1 MDEESIKDKPG
12 PAHQLPRAHC
22 VALHIAGLKRRLPR
36 AVCLIARFSSL
47 VHVGSAG
54 AWTMLAVLLSA
65 CAFAQHSTFRQYDA
79 ADGLTDMTVYSLLQ
93 DHVGY
98 IWVGTDN
105 GLFRYDGSRF
115 QAFRDEDGLPDSTVL
130 GMAESPQGVLW
141 VATRGGVVRQ
151 SGGRLEAVN
160 AGVCGVIRGVA
171 FDSLGRVYL
180 KSATGIVRGT
190 REGGQ
195 DYRFQ
200 MIVRGKV
207 GGLWVHGT
215 GVWFS
220 RDGDLWRLDGKQV
233 ERIGSPAGL
242 PGDKW
247 SAILGDL
254 RGNLWAESAT
264 HLYELPR
271 GGSRFLDRATGL
283 PHGSLLGLDADS
295 HGRVFVSTDA
305 GVVIL
310 DGEQRITIDAKHGL
324 PADGVRQVML
334 DREGSLWL
342 GTEGGGLI
350 RQLGR
355 GQWLSWR
362 KEDGLLHNTVW
373 TVLRDSAGQAWVGS
387 NGGLNLID
395 ASGNVIRSWTSH
407 NGLVGNEV
415 YALAAGPGG
424 DMYVAAYP
432 FGVSRFSQRGD
443 LLKTYRSPSVL
454 AAGWVMA
461 MAVDREGR
469 LWTVGSAG
477 CYRSRLPIGSGEPTF
492 ERVEIPGM
500 EEGTSFFD
508 VRMDKDGVFWIG
520 SSRGMARYSHGQWR
534 VFTER
539 DGLKTSGVAS
549 IAFGQGAVWVG
560 YRDAHGL
567 TRLQIDGERV
577 KATHFTRQDGLS
589 SDRIYA
595 LVFDSSGRLWA
606 SSDAGINV
614 LVQGR
619 WRHYYRED
627 GLVWNDTDSLAL
639 DAGPDGSV
647 WVGTSAGL
655 SRYSPPRY
663 PVAEAAPAVV
673 ITSIEGGSRQW
684 DVSDRPALPFQKRS
698 LVIHYSA
705 LSYAAE
711 SRMRFR
717 YRLQGGDWT
726 LTRERSVHFEGLS
739 AGRYVF
745 EVIAAGA
752 NGLSSEPAEFSF
764 SITPPWWQS
773 WWFVTVCLVAAIL
786 LASALWRLR
795 VRVLIGQKK
804 RLESQVAGRTAELV
818 ESHRQLEE
826 IASCDM
832 LTSLPNRRKFTQ
844 RFRTRLE
851 MACSRG
857 ERFALMLI
865 DLDGF
870 KQINDTFGHDA
881 GDAVLV
887 ETAIRLLASVR
898 QTDCVA
904 RLGGDEFA
912 ILIFA
917 AYDPADIEEI
927 CMRIVSYIDVGIQY
941 KERELTVGSSVG
953 VAIFPLDG
961 NDETSLYKSADMALY
976 EAKRTRPHARLR
988 LPAATA
994 RMIPG

>member
-1 MDEESIKDKPG
+1 
-12 PAHQLPRAHC
+12 
-22 VALHIAGLKRRLPR
+22 
-36 AVCLIARFSSL
+36 
-47 VHVGSAG
+47 
-54 AWTMLAVLLSA
+54 MLALISCVSGL
-65 CAFAQHSTFRQYDA
+65 AQHSTFRQYDA

-93 DHVGY
+93 DHTGY

-115 QAFRDEDGLPDSTVL
+115 LAFRDEDGLPDSTVL

-151 SGGRLEAVN
+151 SGRRFEAVN
-160 AGVCGVIRGVA
+160 DGVSGVIRAVA

-180 KSATGIVRGT
+180 KSADGIVRGT
-190 REGGQ
+190 REGAE

-215 GVWFS
+215 GAWFS
-220 RDGDLWRLDGKQV
+220 RDGDLWRLHGEQA

-264 HLYELPR
+264 HLYELPH
-271 GGSRFLDRATGL
+271 GESRFVDRSMGL
-283 PHGSLLGLDADS
+283 PHASLLGLDADS
-295 HGRVFVSTDA
+295 LGRVFVSTDA

-310 DGEQRITIDAKHGL
+310 DGEQRTTIDAQHGL

-350 RQLGR
+350 RRLGR
-355 GQWLSWR
+355 GQWLSW
-362 KEDGLLHNTVW
+362 KKADGLLHNTIW
-373 TVLRDSAGQAWVGS
+373 TVHRDSAGQAWVGS
-387 NGGLNLID
+387 SGGLNLID
-395 ASGNVIRSWTSH
+395 SSGNVTGSWTSH

-415 YALAAGPGG
+415 YALAEGPGG
-424 DMYVAAYP
+424 DMYVATYP
-432 FGVSRFSQRGD
+432 SGMSRFSQQGD
-443 LLKTYRSPSVL
+443 LVKTYRSPSVL
-454 AAGWVMA
+454 SAGWVMA

-500 EEGTSFFD
+500 GEETSFFD
-508 VRMDKDGVFWIG
+508 VRMDKDGVVWIG
-520 SSRGMARYSHGQWR
+520 SSRGMARYSNGQWK

-539 DGLKTSGVAS
+539 DGLKASGVAS

-567 TRLQIDGERV
+567 TRLRIDGERV

-595 LVFDSSGRLWA
+595 LVFDSSARLWA
-606 SSDAGINV
+606 SSDAGVNV
-614 LVQGR
+614 LDQGR

-639 DAGPDGSV
+639 DSGPDGSV

-663 PVAEAAPAVV
+663 PAAETAPAVV
-673 ITSIEGGSRQW
+673 ITAIEGGSRQW
-684 DVSDRPALPFQKRS
+684 EASDRPTLPFQKRT
-698 LVIHYSA
+698 LIVHYSA

-711 SRMRFR
+711 SRTRFR

-726 LTRERSVHFEGLS
+726 LTREKSVRFEGLP
-739 AGRYVF
+739 AGDYVF
-745 EVIAAGA
+745 QVIAAGA
-752 NGLSSEPAEFSF
+752 NGLSSLPTEFSF

-773 WWFVTVCLVAAIL
+773 WWFVTACLAAALL

-795 VRVLIGQKK
+795 VRVLIEQKK

-844 RFRTRLE
+844 RFRIRLE
-851 MACSRG
+851 TACSRG

-870 KQINDTFGHDA
+870 KRINDTFGHDA

-917 AYDPADIEEI
+917 AYDPVDIEEI
-927 CMRIVSYIDVGIQY
+927 RTRIVSYIDVGIRY
-941 KERELTVGSSVG
+941 EERELTVGSSVG
-953 VAIFPLDG
+953 VAVFPMDG
-961 NDETSLYKSADMALY
+961 NDETSLYKSADLALY
-976 EAKRTRPHARLR
+976 EAKRARPRSLLR
-988 LPAATA
+988 APASTA
-994 RMIPG
+994 RMLPG